1 MTGWGVYVR
10 FFGYSALADGAGGA
24 DASTGTAVDAGISV
38 NLVVGVALGDRANGA
53 LALAAAAADA
63 LVTDYIGHYQYT
75 S

>member
-1 MTGWGVYVR
+1 MCGSFLLLGLALFDCSCRTG
-10 FFGYSALADGAGGA
+10 
-24 DASTGTAVDAGISV
+24 ASTGTAVDAGISV

>member
-1 MTGWGVYVR
+1 MTPLPFWCGLALGN
-10 FFGYSALADGAGGA
+10 SAHGAGGG
-24 DASTGTAVDAGISV
+24 TGAAVDAGVRID
-38 NLVVGVALGDRANGA
+38 LVVGVALGDRANGA